1 MPLIPP
7 DPVKVNSSDGSAP
20 RVMVT
25 VAPSSSSP
33 GSFTIT
39 TTGDTVVD

>member
-1 MPLIPP
+1 MIPS
-7 DPVKVNSSDGSAP
+7 DGVNVNSSLGSP
-20 RVMVT
+20 PKVMVT

-39 TTGDTVVD
+39 TIGDTVVD